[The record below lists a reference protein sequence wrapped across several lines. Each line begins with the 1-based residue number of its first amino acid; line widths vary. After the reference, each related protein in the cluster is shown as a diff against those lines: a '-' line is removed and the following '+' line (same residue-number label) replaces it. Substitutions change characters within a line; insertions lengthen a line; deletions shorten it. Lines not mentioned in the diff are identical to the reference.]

1 MQSHYST
8 RYPRV
13 PDIFCRGE
21 TEAKQCSQ
29 SIGPIYSIA
38 SVSSR
43 RDYFYRLRFTLLY
56 TALKVRDLYLLLL
69 AALTIWDSESPS
81 PFVTNYTLIATPASS
96 NDALL
101 SVLERISHLTVN
113 RSVSTYLCFTSA
125 TPSCPRCESAL
136 TCSSQQL
143 LRARKGSGR
152 ERQQLTLEFE
162 ATARQ
167 MRSFPSQSFSHFLF
181 PAHPPNPMME
191 THNSRPSLQDM
202 VLCSRSSLCCEVRGC
217 LHLCLFRGDVES

>member
-21 TEAKQCSQ
+21 TEAEQCPQ

-38 SVSSR
+38 FVSSR

-81 PFVTNYTLIATPASS
+81 PFVTNYALIATPASS

-136 TCSSQQL
+136 TCYIAAAPAGQEGVGPRTAAADVRVL
-143 LRARKGSGR
+143 KLPRGR
-152 ERQQLTLEFE
+152 CVPF
-162 ATARQ
+162 
-167 MRSFPSQSFSHFLF
+167 
-181 PAHPPNPMME
+181 
-191 THNSRPSLQDM
+191 
-202 VLCSRSSLCCEVRGC
+202 
-217 LHLCLFRGDVES
+217 